1 MSAIKET
8 AIDID
13 GYTVR
18 VNEDY
23 EQVQEKIVAEFAKHK
38 EVFNQVEPVSVANQR
53 KGGTLGPHPWLA
65 VNNGTMYDSHIPASQ
80 VINYIQVEPNKPKC
94 NRILLDGR
102 VVNPEG
108 KTIRNWKDALLQ
120 EGVEAIEI

>member
-1 MSAIKET
+1 MSDIAFT
-8 AIDID
+8 TIDVG

-18 VNEDY
+18 VNSDY
-23 EQVQEKIVAEFAKHK
+23 KQVQDKIVAEFAKHK
-38 EVFNQVEPVSVANQR
+38 NVFDQIEAVTGANQR
-53 KGGTLGPHPWLA
+53 KGGSMKHPWLGA
-65 VNNGTMYDSHIPASQ
+65 NNGTKSDTHIPDCQLLA
-80 VINYIQVEPNKPKC
+80 YIEKPKKC

-120 EGVEAIEI
+120 EGIESIEI

>member
-1 MSAIKET
+1 MSAVQET

-38 EVFNQVEPVSVANQR
+38 EVFNQIEAVTGANQR
-53 KGGTLGPHPWLA
+53 KGGSMKHSWLGA
-65 VNNGTMYDSHIPASQ
+65 NNGTKYDSHIPDNQ
-80 VINYIQVEPNKPKC
+80 VLAYIEKPKKC

-108 KTIRNWKDALLQ
+108 KTIRNWKDALLE
-120 EGVEAIEI
+120 EGVESIEI